1 MKTALILLAVLSVAT
16 TSWGQATTTISF
28 SEMTNVSANGLTFKG
43 VTFSFKVQG
52 TNSNDAHFGA
62 SGPGT
67 LTYVSDPS
75 LEGPTTGVLGWDFAV
90 PVSHMSFGVAL
101 AATTTLT
108 PGVTVSFFDAN
119 QNQVNKIAL
128 VTRPLI
134 SFTEGFVV
142 EDGPPVSHVSIFFN
156 STAPAFVVDNLTF
169 TTVPEP
175 SAGILCLAGLAA
187 FGLFKSVSRARAR
200 WSPRR

>member
-1 MKTALILLAVLSVAT
+1 MKTLLAFLGVMSVAT
-16 TSWGQATTTISF
+16 AVWAQSNTVITF
-28 SEMTNVSANGLTFKG
+28 SELGNVPANGLTFKG

-52 TNSNDAHFGA
+52 TNSTDAHFGA

-75 LEGPTTGVLGWDFAV
+75 LEGPTTGVLGFDFAV
-90 PVSHMSFGVAL
+90 PVSHVSFGVAL

-108 PGVTVSFFDAN
+108 PGVTVSFFDAS
-119 QNQVNKIAL
+119 QAQVNKIAL

-134 SFTEGFVV
+134 SFTEGLVT

-156 STAPAFVVDNLTF
+156 NTAPAFVVDNLTF

-175 SAGILCLAGLAA
+175 SAGMLCLAGLAA
-187 FGLFKSVSRARAR
+187 LGLVKSISRVRAR
-200 WSPRR
+200 WSLRR